1 MVAKIDEIRLTRL
14 EQQKSVVVVESGFK
28 DIVYAVDRK
37 NQAMYV
43 INKKTGHELEISAEN
58 VYAFCH
64 ELMDINNIYIQEV
77 G

>member
-37 NQAMYV
+37 KSSYV
-43 INKKTGHELEISAEN
+43 
-58 VYAFCH
+58 CH
-64 ELMDINNIYIQEV
+64 
-77 G
+77 